1 MVEEVLED
9 EDVLDVDDVEPDM
22 SSTEAASDEKPESNI
37 NEDGEEQD
45 ERFEDGVEAILE
57 VGQASVSMLQR
68 RLKLGYA
75 RAARLMDQIEA
86 KGIVGP
92 SEGAK
97 PRQILITKDQWRQM
111 QSGQPLG
118 EDPLPA
124 EDPLPP
130 VEEEILTFD
139 PVPQDFLE

>member
-1 MVEEVLED
+1 
-9 EDVLDVDDVEPDM
+9 
-22 SSTEAASDEKPESNI
+22 
-37 NEDGEEQD
+37 
-45 ERFEDGVEAILE
+45 
-57 VGQASVSMLQR
+57 
-68 RLKLGYA
+68 
-75 RAARLMDQIEA
+75 MDQIEA

-118 EDPLPA
+118 EELLPA

-139 PVPQDFLE
+139 PAPQDFLQ